1 MTIMRASSHRMIECH
16 LSKFID
22 QTLIALLG
30 DMYCSCFFMVFS
42 ISFYCISFRRRGIKI
57 ADFDK
62 KGRVL

>member
-1 MTIMRASSHRMIECH
+1 MIECH

-22 QTLIALLG
+22 QNLIALLA

-42 ISFYCISFRRRGIKI
+42 ISFYCYSFRRRGIKI